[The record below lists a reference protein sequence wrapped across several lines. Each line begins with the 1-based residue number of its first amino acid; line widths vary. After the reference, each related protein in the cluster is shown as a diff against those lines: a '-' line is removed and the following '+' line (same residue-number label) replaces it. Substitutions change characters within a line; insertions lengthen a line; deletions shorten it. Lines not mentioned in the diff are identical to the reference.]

1 MSHHH
6 HLHEMTTDESDD
18 ETPHSPSPMPVKHAA
33 SDRSRSPSPAPP
45 PTSPHKPLP
54 SSILPPPT
62 SSTSAKQPTP
72 LPKTQLSLLGTCLY
86 GVLFSQ
92 NVLFPFLPFMVAS
105 FFPALPT
112 SQLGYRAGYLGAA
125 FPAGLT
131 LSSYMWGRIADRW
144 GRKPCLM
151 VGLACTCA
159 CITAFGFSGSF
170 AEAVM
175 WRFLAG
181 ALNGNNGIVKTM
193 VSEVCDDTNM
203 ATGFSLIGLLGGLA
217 RLTSPAIG
225 GFLAEPAKQYES
237 LRGVEWLERW
247 PYALPCVV
255 GGVIAAVSLVLV
267 AVFLRET
274 LPAATEQWSWH
285 TFSSRLVVLWRRCT
299 GKAGYDRMET
309 DRAATVP
316 QAETAPLADVESTV
330 ASSASIASLLTM
342 PTVSIAI
349 YLNAIMAFL
358 AIVQTEVIP
367 LWVVLPPTYG
377 GFSMQPTA
385 IASLLMALGPF
396 QMAHQVFIYPRL
408 TARFGSKQLFRYA
421 LTGVGVFC
429 ALMPF
434 TFYLRYVE
442 ASGWLSWAGLV
453 CCFIAMVLC
462 RVTSFTCCFVL
473 LNNACTPP
481 IKASANGLAQS
492 AASLAQIVGPVMG
505 GMVFAFSVG
514 LGRWPVDFGLVWQI
528 QAAVC
533 AVGVWLCGRLPDSVD
548 RKAEATSNGRE
559 EKAQKVVHNEEDRA
573 AGDGKGEQNVDGGG
587 RDDVQLVTLDVLE
600 DDELLGWA
608 DDEVDEDGD
617 AAVGDVDEQS
627 DDAIEVLTCI
637 RPNANVRV
645 AHS

>member
-1 MSHHH
+1 MSRHQ

-18 ETPHSPSPMPVKHAA
+18 EAPRSPSSDASPMPVDDM
-33 SDRSRSPSPAPP
+33 SRSLSPSPTAPP
-45 PTSPHKPLP
+45 LKQLSPPD
-54 SSILPPPT
+54 PT
-62 SSTSAKQPTP
+62 SSTSPTPPSKPRTP
-72 LPKTQLSLLGTCLY
+72 LPKTQLALLGTCLY

-92 NVLFPFLPFMVAS
+92 NVLFPFLPFMVSS
-105 FFPALPT
+105 FFPSLPT

-131 LSSYMWGRIADRW
+131 LSSYMWGRVADRW

-151 VGLACTCA
+151 IGLVCTCV

-170 AEAVM
+170 VEAVM

-225 GFLAEPAKQYES
+225 GFLAEPAKQYAA
-237 LRGVEWLERW
+237 LGGVAWLERW

-267 AVFLRET
+267 SVFLKET
-274 LPAATEQWSWH
+274 LPAAAEQWSWPSIR
-285 TFSSRLVVLWRRCT
+285 TRLIALWRRCT
-299 GKAGYDRMET
+299 GKSGYDRMET
-309 DRAATVP
+309 ERAATVP
-316 QAETAPLADVESTV
+316 QAETAPLPDVDSTT
-330 ASSASIASLLTM
+330 APSASIASLLTM

-358 AIVQTEVIP
+358 AIIQTEIIP
-367 LWVVLPPTYG
+367 LWVVLPPEYG

-434 TFYLRYVE
+434 TFYLRHV
-442 ASGWLSWAGLV
+442 APSGWLPWLGLV

-473 LNNACTPP
+473 LNNACTPA

-492 AASLAQIVGPVMG
+492 AASLAQIIGPVMG
-505 GMVFAFSVG
+505 GLVFAWSVG
-514 LGRWPVDFGLVWQI
+514 VGKWPIDFGLVWQI
-528 QAAVC
+528 QAVVC

-548 RKAEATSNGRE
+548 RKAEPALQQELMRKQTTPQ
-559 EKAQKVVHNEEDRA
+559 AAVVEAAAMGGEGQSKLELED
-573 AGDGKGEQNVDGGG
+573 GDELHAVS
-587 RDDVQLVTLDVLE
+587 LEVLE
-600 DDELLGWA
+600 DDEILGWA
-608 DDEVDEDGD
+608 DDEEEDGGI
-617 AAVGDVDEQS
+617 AVDGVDGQT
-627 DDAIEVLTCI
+627 DDAIEMITCI
-637 RPNANVRV
+637 RPNGSIAILR
-645 AHS
+645 S